1 MIRFRNSTD
10 EPCRVVLNSLKFV
23 NKLLRTAGEQR
34 IAEIDSGQDKGR
46 DQCLESILWQ
56 VVMDRI
62 DSTQFNI
69 AELTD
74 AGDMLLKRE
83 ILVEGDAQAL
93 DS

>member
-1 MIRFRNSTD
+1 MNF
-10 EPCRVVLNSLKFV
+10 LKFA
-23 NKLLRTAGEQR
+23 NELLKTASEWS
-34 IAEIDSGQDKGR
+34 IAVIDSGQDKGR